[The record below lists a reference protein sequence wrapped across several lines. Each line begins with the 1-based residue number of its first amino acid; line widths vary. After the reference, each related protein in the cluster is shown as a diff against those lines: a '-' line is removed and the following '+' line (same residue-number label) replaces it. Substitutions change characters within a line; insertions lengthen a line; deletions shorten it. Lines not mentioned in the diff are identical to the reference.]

1 MNESRYSKAELE
13 EKLDDI
19 LCAALSSRRSAAAI
33 AAGIAPLARAEQDF
47 VLAWAEV
54 AAQNVAELG
63 YQFTAQAPQAL
74 AVLGRSG
81 AEKWLLRALDAY
93 DKEGLYPACAALKDL
108 AGFKRASDAAGEG
121 VALTEVARVL
131 ELFLRG
137 LAGRRLQLEPATD
150 IWTDTEIIF
159 LPERIAA
166 YPAREQNFRLY
177 KAIVVHH
184 WAQARYGTFNL
195 ELAPVL
201 AGYAV
206 PERALAWLNL
216 LEALRLESQIGR
228 GFPGLAALLAA
239 LRPAHPASLAAANA
253 RLSCPGSAVADS
265 VSLLGEFY
273 SLALPEPFPYM
284 GSLHPERAAEV
295 RGERIAKERRALYT
309 ELAQLRLAAQAER
322 GEAEAGEPELDVDSA
337 FDTLEFEL
345 EIDGEAVAPPE
356 EVAKLMRSIIQDF
369 GEIPEEYLLASGP
382 GAYAAEALPPAE
394 AAGEPGETQAAGGRL
409 YDEWDFRRRDYR
421 KDWCVLFESDVLAGD
436 PGYVAAVRARYAGQ
450 IAQLRRRFE
459 ALRGEDRLARRQYEG
474 EDIDFDAVVEAYA
487 DRKSGIEASERLFVQ
502 RRRIE
507 RNIAVMFMVDMS
519 GSTKGWINA
528 CEREALV
535 LLCEALEALG
545 RPLRDLRLLRL
556 DAQALRHL
564 SHQDLRRDL
573 WRGGARPHRR
583 RRAARLHAHGRGDPA
598 SFRHPQRSRGEDAHP
613 VHPVRRQARRFS
625 RRLPRRLRHRGHAP
639 GADRSAPVR
648 HPSVLRHHRRRG
660 ARLSAAHV
668 RSGELGADRRRR
680 PVAAQNGG
688 SVPAPDQL
696 KRCAPLCRRART
708 WENAARGLQFPV
720 RAPVPRHAHFI
731 RPANFISWSSPLQIV
746 CLDLE
751 GVLVPEIWIEF
762 SQRTGIPELAKTT
775 RDEPD
780 YDKLM
785 RGRIDI
791 LGARGLGLSD
801 IQDVIAGMQP
811 LEGAREFLDWLRAQ
825 EYQVVILSDTYYQF
839 AAPLMRALG
848 YPTLF
853 CHELVVDAGGR
864 VRDYR
869 LRMKD
874 QKRASVKAFKQLNF
888 RTIAAG
894 DSYNDTAM
902 LAEADAGILFCPPDN
917 VVAEFPQFP
926 VTRDYEELRRAV
938 VGASSA

>member
-1 MNESRYSKAELE
+1 MADVPFSHAELE

-19 LCAALSSRRSAAAI
+19 LCAALSSRRSAAAV
-33 AAGIAPLARAEQDF
+33 AAGIAPLPRAQQDF
-47 VLAWAEV
+47 VLAWAQV

-74 AVLGRSG
+74 AVLGRGG

-121 VALTEVARVL
+121 VALAEVARVL

-137 LAGRRLQLEPATD
+137 LAGRRLQLEAAADT
-150 IWTDTEIIF
+150 WTDTETIF
-159 LPERIAA
+159 LPERIAL

-177 KAIVVHH
+177 KAIAVHH

-195 ELAPVL
+195 DLAPVL

-206 PERALAWLNL
+206 PERALAWLNS
-216 LEALRLESQIGR
+216 LEAIRLENQTGR

-239 LRPAHPASLAAANA
+239 FRPALAASLAAANE
-253 RLSCPGSAVADS
+253 RLSRADSSVADS
-265 VSLLGEFY
+265 VSLLREFY
-273 SLALPEPFPYM
+273 ALAPPQPFAYM

-322 GEAEAGEPELDVDSA
+322 GETEAGEPELDVDSS

-345 EIDGEAVAPPE
+345 QIDGEAVAPPE

-382 GAYAAEALPPAE
+382 GAYASEALPPAE
-394 AAGEPGETQAAGGRL
+394 AAGELGETQAAGGRL

-459 ALRGEDRLARRQYEG
+459 ALRGEDRLARRQHEG

-545 RPLRDLRLLRL
+545 DRYAIYGFSGWTRKRCDIYRIKTFGEHYGEAVRGRIAGVEPRDYTRMGV
-556 DAQALRHL
+556 AIRHL
-564 SHQDLRRDL
+564 SGILNEVEAKTRILFTLSDGKPDDFHD
-573 WRGGARPHRR
+573 GY
-583 RRAARLHAHGRGDPA
+583 RGDY
-598 SFRHPQRSRGEDAHP
+598 GIEDT
-613 VHPVRRQARRFS
+613 RQALIEARQSGIHPFCVTIDEQARDYLPHMYGPANWVLIDDAGQLPLKTAEVY
-625 RRLPRRLRHRGHAP
+625 RRLT
-639 GADRSAPVR
+639 S
-648 HPSVLRHHRRRG
+648 
-660 ARLSAAHV
+660 
-668 RSGELGADRRRR
+668 
-680 PVAAQNGG
+680 
-688 SVPAPDQL
+688 
-696 KRCAPLCRRART
+696 
-708 WENAARGLQFPV
+708 
-720 RAPVPRHAHFI
+720 
-731 RPANFISWSSPLQIV
+731 
-746 CLDLE
+746 
-751 GVLVPEIWIEF
+751 
-762 SQRTGIPELAKTT
+762 
-775 RDEPD
+775 
-780 YDKLM
+780 
-785 RGRIDI
+785 
-791 LGARGLGLSD
+791 
-801 IQDVIAGMQP
+801 
-811 LEGAREFLDWLRAQ
+811 
-825 EYQVVILSDTYYQF
+825 
-839 AAPLMRALG
+839 
-848 YPTLF
+848 
-853 CHELVVDAGGR
+853 
-864 VRDYR
+864 
-869 LRMKD
+869 
-874 QKRASVKAFKQLNF
+874 
-888 RTIAAG
+888 
-894 DSYNDTAM
+894 
-902 LAEADAGILFCPPDN
+902 
-917 VVAEFPQFP
+917 
-926 VTRDYEELRRAV
+926 
-938 VGASSA
+938 